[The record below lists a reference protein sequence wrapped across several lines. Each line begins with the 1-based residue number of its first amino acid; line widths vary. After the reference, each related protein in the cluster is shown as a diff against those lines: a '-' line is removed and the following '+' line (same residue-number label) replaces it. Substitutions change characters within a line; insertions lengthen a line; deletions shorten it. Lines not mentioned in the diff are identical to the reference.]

1 MTDFKSDLVIKQE
14 VQKVQVSN
22 SKVVDDQKLLSPLGG
37 ILMEGADDANT
48 GYGLVVDGS
57 KMYDPSS
64 GKIVADGYID
74 LQPPPDDETRLVIS
88 GANMPVVGWASVAGK
103 SSDEVMEIN
112 KTCSLPQVE
121 EVSEAGND
129 IYTPKQ
135 NGVGVTSGT
144 LNVTPKLY
152 GRPQPF
158 SPEDSVEVAFPSE
171 VKALLTQFKTEVVA
185 VYGSMTY
192 ESTLYG
198 ATQDDKRLT
207 IVF

>member
-1 MTDFKSDLVIKQE
+1 MTDFKSDIVVKSE

-22 SKVVDDQKLLSPLGG
+22 SKVVADKEIQSPLGG
-37 ILMEGADDANT
+37 ILMEGVDDANT

-74 LQPPPDDETRLVIS
+74 LQPPPDDESRLVIS
-88 GANMPVVGWASVAGK
+88 GVNMPVVGWASVAGK

-112 KTCSLPQVE
+112 KTCSLPQIE

-135 NGVGVTSGT
+135 NGLGVTSGT
-144 LNVTPKLY
+144 LNTTAKLY
-152 GRPQPF
+152 GRPQGF
-158 SPEDSVEVAFPSE
+158 SPEDSVVVAFPSE
-171 VKALLTQFKTEVVA
+171 VKALLT
-185 VYGSMTY
+185 
-192 ESTLYG
+192 
-198 ATQDDKRLT
+198 
-207 IVF
+207 